1 MNISMEMQK
10 KYTDEIRFVLGQM
23 KRVNTHEEK
32 LYYFSAVFGIAQRI
46 VNFEYDPGLMFD
58 FQVLQLVHNML
69 NARVSAIKARQD
81 GSVSLPE
88 GLFDS
93 LEKALE
99 ELVDSID
106 GGKDSYSAL
115 QKMIN
120 LAYITTGNGYYM
132 YLKGMIKI

>member
-23 KRVNTHEEK
+23 KRVSDHERK
-32 LYYFSAVFGIAQRI
+32 LYFFSAVFGMVQRI
-46 VNFEYDPGLMFD
+46 LNFEYDPGLMFD
-58 FQVLQLVHNML
+58 FQVLQLVHSML
-69 NARVSAIKARQD
+69 NARIIAIKARQD
-81 GSVSLPE
+81 GGVSIPE

-99 ELVDSID
+99 ELADSVD
-106 GGKDSYSAL
+106 GGKDNYSTL
-115 QKMIN
+115 QKMVN
-120 LAYITTGNGYYM
+120 LAYIATGNGYYM